1 MNKEILTEKIKE
13 GFKNNLFV
21 LKNDEIISHNCDE
34 CNILKKD
41 FSDIK
46 HLKLPNDLIEE
57 HCTDLPLLTPKAFHY
72 FFPNYLIYSLS
83 NLDWSIC
90 DFILNI
96 IKDYN
101 TSFYNTRFKLFNEK
115 EKFVIKLFLLFI
127 KDSDNY
133 KDYKD
138 LKEEVDSSIK
148 NWKIEE

>member
-1 MNKEILTEKIKE
+1 M
-13 GFKNNLFV
+13 
-21 LKNDEIISHNCDE
+21 
-34 CNILKKD
+34 
-41 FSDIK
+41 
-46 HLKLPNDLIEE
+46 
-57 HCTDLPLLTPKAFHY
+57 
-72 FFPNYLIYSLS
+72 S
-83 NLDWSIC
+83 NLDWLIC